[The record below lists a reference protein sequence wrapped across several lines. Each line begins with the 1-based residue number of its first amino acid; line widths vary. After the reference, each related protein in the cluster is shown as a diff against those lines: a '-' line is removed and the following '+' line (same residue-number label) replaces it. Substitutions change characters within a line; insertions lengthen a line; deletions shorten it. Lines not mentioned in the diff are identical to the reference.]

1 MNLSFIGFGE
11 AARAF
16 TDSLKPM
23 EIGAIR
29 AYDILQAGSSRGDI
43 GMAASTRDVALAD
56 GPIAAVEG
64 ADIVFSAVTAAD
76 SLDAAKSVLAGLR
89 AGQTFIDINSVSG
102 DRKRETAD
110 LVRST
115 GAAYIDMAVMAPVH
129 PRGHRTPVLVAGDI
143 ADDVRDFLIRF
154 DFDFQEVDGGVG
166 TATSIKMVRS
176 LFVKGL
182 EAVTV
187 QSLMAAEAAGCYD
200 RVYGSLA
207 ASFTKLGWPE
217 FPNYQFERVTRHGR
231 RRAAEMR
238 ESAVEM
244 RNLGFPAGGD
254 LADAIAAV
262 QDMVAFHGAA
272 VPADAKSA
280 TAVQHILHS
289 LRVTKPQG

>member
-16 TDSLKPM
+16 TDSLKPF
-23 EIGAIR
+23 EVGAIK
-29 AYDILQAGSSRGDI
+29 AYDILQAGPAHGDI
-43 GMAASTRDVALAD
+43 DIAASARNVALAE
-56 GPIAAVEG
+56 GPVAAVDG
-64 ADIVFSAVTAAD
+64 TDIVISAVTAAD
-76 SLDAAKSVLAGLR
+76 SLDAARSVLGGLG
-89 AGQTFIDINSVSG
+89 AGQVFFDINSVSG
-102 DRKRETAD
+102 DRKRETAS
-110 LVRST
+110 LVQET

-129 PRGHRTPVLVAGDI
+129 PRGHRTPVLVAGDLT
-143 ADDVRDFLIRF
+143 DGMREFLTRF
-154 DFDFQEVDGGVG
+154 DFDYQEVEGGVG

-207 ASFTKLGWPE
+207 ASFAKLGWPE

-262 QDMVAFHGAA
+262 QDMVATHGAS
-272 VPADAKSA
+272 VPSEADAA
-280 TAVQHILHS
+280 AAVQHILHS
-289 LRVTKPQG
+289 KG